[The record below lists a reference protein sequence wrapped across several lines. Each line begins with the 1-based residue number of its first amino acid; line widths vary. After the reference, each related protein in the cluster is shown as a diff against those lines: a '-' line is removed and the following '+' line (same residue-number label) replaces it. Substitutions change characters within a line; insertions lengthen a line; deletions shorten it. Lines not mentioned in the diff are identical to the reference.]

1 MKGEQRRDSDQSTTA
16 TSKATSQ
23 ELQQLKSLCVAACHH
38 ERAACRRRPLVRVL
52 TVSHAA
58 LAIISNDRPCSILL
72 LLTILER
79 TLQSSGIPV
88 QVYTG
93 LYIFTS
99 LILSVDGYSMRPNM
113 MRACIISLETLFR

>member
-23 ELQQLKSLCVAACHH
+23 ELQQLKALCVAACHH

-79 TLQSSGIPV
+79 TLQSLGHSRTGIYRFVHIYEP
-88 QVYTG
+88 Y
-93 LYIFTS
+93 
-99 LILSVDGYSMRPNM
+99 LICGW
-113 MRACIISLETLFR
+113 I